1 MNDPRYERLAD
12 ILTRHSTRLE
22 PGENLLV
29 ETWDIPE
36 EMVIALLE
44 SARGTGAHVH
54 VLTNTAELTVQVNG
68 SPSNVQAMPSRHHP
82 NTTWKL

>member
-44 SARGTGAHVH
+44 SV
-54 VLTNTAELTVQVNG
+54 
-68 SPSNVQAMPSRHHP
+68 
-82 NTTWKL
+82 